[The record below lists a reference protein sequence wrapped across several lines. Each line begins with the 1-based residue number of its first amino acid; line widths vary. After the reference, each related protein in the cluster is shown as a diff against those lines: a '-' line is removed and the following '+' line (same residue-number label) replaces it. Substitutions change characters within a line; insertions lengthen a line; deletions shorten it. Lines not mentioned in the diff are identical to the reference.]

1 MLTFMMDEVVSE
13 NKIPS
18 KYLVPF
24 HIEIVD
30 VCNQFIEGN
39 PWRNNRG
46 LEFGSLISEVYSC
59 PITYPFLC
67 VCPIVQPSSLKVFF
81 LIIIISDL

>member
-30 VCNQFIEGN
+30 ACIQFIERN

-46 LEFGSLISEVYSC
+46 LEFGALISEVYNC
-59 PITYPFLC
+59 PITHPFFG
-67 VCPIVQPSSLKVFF
+67 VCTIVQP
-81 LIIIISDL
+81 